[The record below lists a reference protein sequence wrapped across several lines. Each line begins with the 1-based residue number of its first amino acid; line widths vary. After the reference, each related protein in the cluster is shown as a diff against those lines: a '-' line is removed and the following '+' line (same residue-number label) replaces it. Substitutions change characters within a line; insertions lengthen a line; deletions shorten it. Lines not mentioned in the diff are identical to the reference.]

1 MREPLTT
8 EPLLARTR
16 ALTMVEAGLVAIFI
30 RSRLTPATQTRSTR
44 VAMGSTGFLRAPMA
58 EQPGVVRT
66 RVRTFTISLDWRL
79 IQSTPL
85 RSIHS
90 TNILLAYTR
99 ARTVGEVGLK
109 PTLGYRTVP
118 SPHL

>member
-1 MREPLTT
+1 MQCLHMIATT
-8 EPLLARTR
+8 IAAP
-16 ALTMVEAGLVAIFI
+16 
-30 RSRLTPATQTRSTR
+30 SS
-44 VAMGSTGFLRAPMA
+44 RAPMA
-58 EQPGVVRT
+58 ERPGVGRT

-118 SPHL
+118 SPHLGLIPLNTIIFTLDLMAM